1 MYSINLKDMDSTGKG
16 LLVLSMINK
25 YTTRAKEYFQ
35 GSYFEVGM
43 RMQGAALIN
52 DIIDSHFKKEIMSM
66 EVAEILS
73 EEDIF
78 IAVKNTNGFKPS
90 LFVSQNA
97 FETLSRHMIHKLK
110 PVSLDCAESV
120 ASELTNLFHKIEVT
134 ELESFSNFKGSILM
148 IIDKLIQ
155 DRLAP
160 TKEFIN
166 QFFEIEAGFI
176 NSKHPDFVAS
186 ATTSINQSIK
196 KDEKKNGTSTLQ
208 VSKRERNEI
217 DLIKDMLFN
226 YFEVVKKN
234 ICDYVPKILF
244 TLLVGKTI
252 DICETEIISG
262 LYRPEQ
268 IDGLLKENVE
278 AGEQRKLLLT
288 EIGDLKQCL
297 KFLNSI

>member
-25 YTTRAKEYFQ
+25 YTSRAKEYFQ

-52 DIIDSHFKKEIMSM
+52 EIIDSHFKKEIMGM
-66 EVAEILS
+66 EVAEILT

-134 ELESFSNFKGSILM
+134 ELESFGNFKSAILT

-155 DRLAP
+155 DRLSP

-196 KDEKKNGTSTLQ
+196 KEEKKNGSTTLQ

-234 ICDYVPKILF
+234 ICDYVPKIVF

-252 DICETEIISG
+252 DMCETEIISG
-262 LYRPEQ
+262 LYRPDQ
-268 IDGLLKENVE
+268 VDVLLKENVE